1 MTMPLSISRL
11 SAWNRYAL
19 LIAAI
24 TLIAFFAIGWRW
36 PWQPGGIGGLVFG
49 TLAGLLVVN
58 AAFDPWRRRWGA
70 RPWGTAQR
78 WLKLHVYGSS
88 LAFLFVLIHIG
99 FRLPAGT
106 MGWLLLMLS
115 FWATATGLLGVWL
128 QTTVPR
134 TMARRLTVEAIY
146 ERIPELMAALVAEA
160 DALMTPAPEALARV
174 YTGEIRP
181 ALATA
186 RPSVKWVTGVDPSAA
201 RSAELMERMRKFA
214 GASERS
220 RLDDLES
227 IMKDKIDLD
236 AQISLQQLLRGCLVL
251 HVPPAILLIGVM
263 AVHIFAVVWHKDG
276 ARTAT

>member
-1 MTMPLSISRL
+1 MAMPLSISRL
-11 SAWNRYAL
+11 SAWSRYAL
-19 LIAAI
+19 LTAAVAVV
-24 TLIAFFAIGWRW
+24 AFAAIGWRW
-36 PWQPGGIGGLVFG
+36 PWQPGRIGGLVFG
-49 TLAGLLVVN
+49 TMAALLFVN
-58 AAFDPWRRRWGA
+58 AALYPWRRRWSA

-88 LAFLFVLIHIG
+88 LAFLCVLIHTG
-99 FRLPAGT
+99 FRWPAGT
-106 MGWLLLMLS
+106 MGWLLLLLS
-115 FWATATGLLGVWL
+115 FWATATGVLGVWL

-160 DALMTPAPEALARV
+160 DALMTASPDALARV

-186 RPSVKWVTGVDPSAA
+186 RPSVRWVTGFDPSAA
-201 RSAELMERMRKFA
+201 RSAALIERMRQFA
-214 GASERS
+214 GAADRS

-236 AQISLQQLLRGCLVL
+236 AQISLQQLLRGWLVL
-251 HVPPAILLIGVM
+251 HVPPAILLIGLI
-263 AVHIFAVVWHKDG
+263 AVHIFAVVWH
-276 ARTAT
+276 